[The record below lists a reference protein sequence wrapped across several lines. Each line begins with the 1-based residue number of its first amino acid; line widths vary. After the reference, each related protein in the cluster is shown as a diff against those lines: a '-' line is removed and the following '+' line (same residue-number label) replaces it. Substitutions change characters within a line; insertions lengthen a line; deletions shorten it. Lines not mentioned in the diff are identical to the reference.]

1 MNTVIITA
9 NESGTSTTHVEL
21 SEAESRVRAGGA
33 YRSQAMI
40 LLAFVAADGIPQT
53 IVDDDGDVWN
63 LADHDGGDEYVYE
76 MQ

>member
-1 MNTVIITA
+1 
-9 NESGTSTTHVEL
+9 
-21 SEAESRVRAGGA
+21 
-33 YRSQAMI
+33 MI